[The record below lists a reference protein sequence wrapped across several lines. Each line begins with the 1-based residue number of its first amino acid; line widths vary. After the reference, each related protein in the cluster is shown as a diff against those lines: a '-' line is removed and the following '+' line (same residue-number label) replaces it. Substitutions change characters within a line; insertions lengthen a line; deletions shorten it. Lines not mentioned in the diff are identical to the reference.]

1 MRSWFTQEKMD
12 NSMVTALNVI
22 VPTRGCSWNRCYMCS
37 YSLESIEEEFIPE
50 FKRLMEK
57 EFEKIK
63 IFTSGSFLDEKELPE
78 KVRTLILD
86 IVREKNVKELTIET
100 RPEYAQ
106 EAVKIQSFLGDINL
120 EVAIGLESA
129 HDRVLQ
135 YCINKGFRY
144 TDFKKAVD
152 LLSLNGIKVK
162 AYLLVK
168 PPFLSE
174 YEAVEDAVY
183 SAETIADSVDVISF
197 NPVVIHKKTVLEY
210 LWRNKEYNPPWLWS
224 VIEVLNRTHQLNPH
238 IICHPVALGKY
249 RGIKNC
255 RKCTYE
261 LGRLIQEYSLKNEE
275 IMYECEC
282 KEEWRKEMEK
292 L

>member
-1 MRSWFTQEKMD
+1 MD
-12 NSMVTALNVI
+12 NHMVTALNVI
-22 VPTRGCSWNRCYMCS
+22 ISTRGCSWNHCYMCS
-37 YSLESIEEEFIPE
+37 YSLDANEEEFIIE
-50 FKRLMEK
+50 FRKLMEK

-63 IFTSGSFLDEKELPE
+63 IFTSGSFLDERELPE
-78 KVRTLILD
+78 KVRTQILD
-86 IVREKNVKELTIET
+86 IIREKNVKELTIET
-100 RPEYAQ
+100 RPEFAG

-129 HDRVLQ
+129 HNRVLQ
-135 YCINKGFRY
+135 YCINKGFTY
-144 TDFKKAVD
+144 TDFEKAVD
-152 LLSLNGIKVK
+152 ILSLSGIKVK

-183 SAETIADSVDVISF
+183 SAEAIADMVDVISF
-197 NPVVIHKKTVLEY
+197 NPVVIHKKTVVEY
-210 LWRNKEYNPPWLWS
+210 LWRNRGYRPPWLWS
-224 VIEVLNRTHQLNPH
+224 VVEVLNRVHQLKPH

-249 RGIKNC
+249 RGIQNC

-261 LGRLIQEYSLKNEE
+261 LGRKIQEYSLRNEE
-275 IMYECEC
+275 IIYECEC
-282 KEEWRKEMEK
+282 QEEWRKEMEK